1 MRDIGKNIRS
11 LREKKGMTQEAL
23 AEALFV
29 TRQTVSNYETGRSRP
44 DLDML
49 VKIAQVLEADVNQV
63 LYGLPA
69 DQDRQGGIR
78 RLAVGCLIVAAI
90 FLLLTLPAPLLN
102 EMLTRYYVGATL
114 VMALSFLLKP
124 ALWLVLGWC
133 ALQGLWLLRVIRP
146 LEERAWMAWARR
158 GVLLLLAVYVVLL
171 LPALVVGLIQVIQA
185 GLGMPYE
192 ALAEIPQIPAYTW
205 LINRLLRFT
214 VFSSQGYA
222 LMGAALWL
230 FRFPKQQ

>member
-69 DQDRQGGIR
+69 DQDRSQEAR
-78 RLAVGCLIVAAI
+78 RLGIGCLILAAV

-102 EMLTRYYVGATL
+102 EMLKRAYVGATL

-133 ALQGLWLLRVIRP
+133 VLQGLWLLRVIRS
-146 LEERAWMAWARR
+146 LEERAWMTWTRR

-171 LPALVVGLIQVIQA
+171 LPPLVVGLIQVIQA

-192 ALAEIPQIPAYTW
+192 ALAEIPQIPAYTR
-205 LINRLLRFT
+205 LMNRLLYFT
-214 VFSSQGYA
+214 VFIPQGCA
-222 LMGAALWL
+222 LIGAALWL
-230 FRFPKQQ
+230 LRFPKS

>member
-1 MRDIGKNIRS
+1 MRDIGKNIRA

-49 VKIAQVLEADVNQV
+49 VKIAQVLETDVNQV

-69 DQDRQGGIR
+69 DQDRQSGVR

-90 FLLLTLPAPLLN
+90 FLLLTLPAPLLD
-102 EMLTRYYVGATL
+102 EMLMRYYVGATL

-133 ALQGLWLLRVIRP
+133 VLQGLWLLRVIRP
-146 LEERAWMAWARR
+146 LEERAWMTRARR

-171 LPALVVGLIQVIQA
+171 LPPLVVGLIQVIQA
-185 GLGMPYE
+185 YLGVPNE
-192 ALAEIPQIPAYTW
+192 ALAEIPQIPAYTR
-205 LINRLLRFT
+205 LMNRLLLFT
-214 VFSSQGYA
+214 AVSPQGCA
-222 LMGAALWL
+222 LIGAALWL
-230 FRFPKQQ
+230 LHFPKR